1 MLGETRF
8 QRYIQDSARI
18 SYDDGALC
26 VSVPTAFHRDRLDRR
41 FGDELTLAAREAF
54 GNPSVHIR
62 WQIEPAAFDARLGD
76 VRDDAPTVP
85 ERTDRAAEGEND
97 GGSLGADGPAP
108 IARRRHNPTPRY
120 ADPLAPIPHPGL
132 AHAPNVRRS
141 IPGERFH
148 RLEDFVVGPSNRMA
162 YEAARRVAEDENA
175 IFGVLSLYG
184 VCGVGKTHLLQGIT
198 RRFAERRPGA
208 RIKYT
213 TTERF
218 ANEYIAL
225 VRDGKAD
232 EFRRRYRPLDL
243 LCLDDVHFLSGKKAT
258 QSEFLHTFEALELSG
273 ARVVIASDEHPK
285 MIRDLHASIVSRVSS
300 GIIVEVETPDR
311 ETRVRL
317 VRTLGERRGLVFEAG
332 AAEEVA
338 GACRGSVRDI
348 EGAVTR
354 VEACASLLGAGRD
367 GRITP
372 GIARQVLSTDRSRMP
387 VRPIRL
393 GEILEAVCSVV
404 RVDASEV
411 LGPGRHKRIVL
422 ARSLAARLAR
432 DLTNHSFP
440 EIARAMNRRN
450 HSTIVTASQRI
461 ERQIEGGA
469 TVRDEPSLREVRIA
483 DLYDQARGRLLGRA
497 G

>member
-1 MLGETRF
+1 M
-8 QRYIQDSARI
+8 
-18 SYDDGALC
+18 
-26 VSVPTAFHRDRLDRR
+26 
-41 FGDELTLAAREAF
+41 
-54 GNPSVHIR
+54 
-62 WQIEPAAFDARLGD
+62 
-76 VRDDAPTVP
+76 
-85 ERTDRAAEGEND
+85 
-97 GGSLGADGPAP
+97 
-108 IARRRHNPTPRY
+108 
-120 ADPLAPIPHPGL
+120 
-132 AHAPNVRRS
+132 AH
-141 IPGERFH
+141 
-148 RLEDFVVGPSNRMA
+148 
-162 YEAARRVAEDENA
+162 EAARRLAEDQNP
-175 IFGVLSLYG
+175 IFGALGLYG
-184 VCGVGKTHLLQGIT
+184 VCGVGKTHLLQGIA
-198 RRFAERRPGA
+198 RRFAELRPGS
-208 RIKYT
+208 RVKYT

-225 VRDGKAD
+225 IREGKPD

-273 ARVVIASDEHPK
+273 ARVVLASDEHPK

-300 GIIVEVETPDR
+300 GIIVEIEAPDR

-317 VRTLGERRGLVFEAG
+317 VRALGERRGVAFEDG
-332 AAEEVA
+332 AAEELA

-354 VEACASLLGAGRD
+354 VEAYSRLLGPVRD
-367 GRITP
+367 GASPITLS
-372 GIARQVLSTDRSRMP
+372 AVRQVASGDRSRVP
-387 VRPIRL
+387 KRPIRL
-393 GEILEAVCSVV
+393 GEILEAACSVV
-404 RVDASEV
+404 RVEASEV
-411 LGPGRHKRIVL
+411 LGPGRHRRIVL

-461 ERQIEGGA
+461 GRQIERGD
-469 TVRDEPSLREVRIA
+469 TVRDEPSLREIRVA